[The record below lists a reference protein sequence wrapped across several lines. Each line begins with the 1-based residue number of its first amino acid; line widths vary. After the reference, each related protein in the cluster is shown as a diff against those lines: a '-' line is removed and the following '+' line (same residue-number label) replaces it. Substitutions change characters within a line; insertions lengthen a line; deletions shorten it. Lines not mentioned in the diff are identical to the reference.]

1 MRLGIDLDGVV
12 ANFTAGW
19 IRRYNDEFGANID
32 ASSPLTWGGAPDLT
46 HFTDLGEFWRWVRN
60 VDGSTIFRTL
70 DVYEDAIPTLERLAA
85 NHEIVIVTTKP
96 RWAVHDTFAWIAD
109 QRLPTREVHMT
120 RAKWEVDVDVYL
132 DDGPHVIEELVRR
145 RAQSLVCRY
154 VRSWNDPVDGA
165 IDVESWAEF
174 EAVVDK
180 FAALR

>member
-1 MRLGIDLDGVV
+1 
-12 ANFTAGW
+12 
-19 IRRYNDEFGANID
+19 
-32 ASSPLTWGGAPDLT
+32 
-46 HFTDLGEFWRWVRN
+46 
-60 VDGSTIFRTL
+60 
-70 DVYEDAIPTLERLAA
+70 
-85 NHEIVIVTTKP
+85 
-96 RWAVHDTFAWIAD
+96 
-109 QRLPTREVHMT
+109 MT